1 MNQNETKTLWISMG
15 AGLFA
20 VFLLYSYSQEK
31 KAEYDK
37 KYGLRKSIV
46 IAKSDIAAMQT
57 IDDTMLDIVEKP
69 VDFIEPEA
77 IIDPQE
83 AVGQVAAIAIKK
95 DEQVLST
102 KLLTPGPDTGIALQI
117 APTRRAVTIPV
128 DEIRGV
134 AKLIRPGDHIDIIA
148 ALDVG
153 KGAQQRREVKT
164 ILQNVPVLATGVN
177 IVNNIPRLL
186 DVETNPSDPAWVRL
200 ASDSKYSSIT
210 IEVNPQEAQT
220 LVYILSTS
228 PGNIFLS
235 LRNPNDVVNKRNML
249 TTTVERV
256 LGKPSTARIRSRI
269 RRPASPPPSSRRRST
284 PRPQKPKR
292 SSSGPFK
299 DL

>member
-1 MNQNETKTLWISMG
+1 MNQNETKTLWISVG

-210 IEVNPQEAQT
+210 IEVNPQEAQM

-256 LGKPSTARIRSRI
+256 LGKPSTARIRNRI
-269 RRPASPPPSSRRRST
+269 RRPASPPRSPRRPNS
-284 PRPQKPKR
+284 PQKPKR
-292 SSSGPFK
+292 NNNDLYK